1 MMSKKILSFLTLA
14 AIVMTGALSGC
25 ATRIGDFTIVS
36 TKNYEASAKYKQLGR
51 MSGKDAV
58 VIFGVPNLKNAVDR
72 AIEAGNG
79 VYLTNAVI
87 EVLNYPFY
95 YGYRVTGDVWAQATV
110 SDLSNPKADLYELK
124 VVDGHQVLTNGK
136 VQLAIKQ

>member
-36 TKNYEASAKYKQLGR
+36 TKNYEASGKYKNVGR
-51 MSGKDAV
+51 KEGKDAV
-58 VIFGVPNLKNAVDR
+58 IVFGTINLKNAVDR

-87 EVLNYPFY
+87 EVINAPFY
-95 YGYRVTGDVWAQATV
+95 VAYRVTGDVWAQATV

-124 VVDGHQVLTNGK
+124 TVDGHKVLTNGK
-136 VQLAIKQ
+136 VQLAVKQ